1 MLDMYMCIY
10 VYISKYKQYIKETEV
25 GSKQSNNIIPVITL
39 CENLLES

>member
-25 GSKQSNNIIPVITL
+25 GSKQSNNIIPVYNYTMRK
-39 CENLLES
+39 SS